1 VAREPQFAIAGAALA
16 RLAALHVAE
25 PTRGLAGLI
34 EAVLER
40 ALWLLEGL
48 TGPTVALE
56 PGVVDGIVAIRAAL
70 EFELPDHAVVSERVV
85 AALRRRVEAADA
97 PPAVRGAALG
107 ALWSRADVASAG
119 AVAAQAETLVPQ
131 LGLAALGDFL
141 GGVIAL
147 ARHEFATSPIL
158 GAVDDRLRAAGQAEF
173 LIALPQ
179 LRRAFAQFT
188 PQERRGIAR
197 RVVGDAGEATVLAA
211 TAEPAAVVAACGF
224 EATLLT
230 IAARVGALGAVP

>member
-1 VAREPQFAIAGAALA
+1 
-16 RLAALHVAE
+16 
-25 PTRGLAGLI
+25 
-34 EAVLER
+34 
-40 ALWLLEGL
+40 
-48 TGPTVALE
+48 
-56 PGVVDGIVAIRAAL
+56 
-70 EFELPDHAVVSERVV
+70 
-85 AALRRRVEAADA
+85 
-97 PPAVRGAALG
+97 
-107 ALWSRADVASAG
+107 
-119 AVAAQAETLVPQ
+119 LVPQ